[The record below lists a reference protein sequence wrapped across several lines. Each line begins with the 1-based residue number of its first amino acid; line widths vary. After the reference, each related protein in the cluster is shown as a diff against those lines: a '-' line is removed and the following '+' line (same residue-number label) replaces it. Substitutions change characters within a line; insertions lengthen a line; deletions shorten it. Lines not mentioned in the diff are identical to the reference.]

1 MSDDLNDTME
11 TASENAD
18 SATEEPVIENSNYS
32 DVDPGGGGTD
42 DNLRNFGGAIA
53 VCALLAPFGGQTF
66 AWWGV
71 EMSYDSFLG
80 KIEVTGDFG
89 TNEFYTEVGD
99 ESNGTAYDDD
109 ENLFDEVESFFST
122 LKIMLY
128 GLVICGAGLA
138 YIGHS
143 GEKTELSAKVI
154 AVATLLSVI
163 IMLYVFFSLPNAY
176 DDDSKFFDDN
186 GDDPAYFYETEEEDV
201 EMKTTFGLGMLLP
214 LASLGICGYMIKD
227 RGITLE
233 DITG

>member
-18 SATEEPVIENSNYS
+18 SPTEEPVIENSNYS

-53 VCALLAPFGGQTF
+53 VCALLALFGGQTF

-71 EMSYDSFLG
+71 EISTDFLG
-80 KIEVTGDFG
+80 AKMSINGDFG
-89 TNEFYTEVGD
+89 TNEFYTSIGD
-99 ESNGTAYDDD
+99 VSNNTAYDD
-109 ENLFDEVESFFST
+109 NNFDKVDSFFST

-138 YIGHS
+138 YMGHS
-143 GEKTELSAKVI
+143 GEKTEWSAKVI
-154 AVATLLSVI
+154 AVAALLSVI
-163 IMLYVFFSLPNAY
+163 IMLYVFFSLPKAY

-186 GDDPAYFYETEEEDV
+186 GDDPAYFYEAEDEGV

>member
-1 MSDDLNDTME
+1 MSDELNDTME
-11 TASENAD
+11 TASENTD

-53 VCALLAPFGGQTF
+53 VCALLALFGGQTF

-71 EMSYDSFLG
+71 EMSFDFLG
-80 KIEVTGDFG
+80 SKLEMGADFG
-89 TNEFYTEVGD
+89 TNEFYAEVGD
-99 ESNGTAYDDD
+99 ESNGTAYDDT
-109 ENLFDEVESFFST
+109 NFDKVDSFFST

-138 YIGHS
+138 YMGHS
-143 GEKTELSAKVI
+143 GEKTEWSAKVI
-154 AVATLLSVI
+154 AVAALLSVI
-163 IMLYVFFSLPNAY
+163 IMLYVFFSLPKAC
-176 DDDSKFFDDN
+176 DDDSDFFDDN
-186 GDDPAYFYETEEEDV
+186 GDDPAYFYEHDEEGV
-201 EMKTTFGLGMLLP
+201 EVKTTFGLGMLLP